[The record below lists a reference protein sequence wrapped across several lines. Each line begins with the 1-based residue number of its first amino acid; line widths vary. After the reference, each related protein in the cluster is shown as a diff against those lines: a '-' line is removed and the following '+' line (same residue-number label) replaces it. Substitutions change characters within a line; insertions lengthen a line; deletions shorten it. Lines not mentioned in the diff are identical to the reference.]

1 MQENAAKTPC
11 RRIGLRKIPSASS
24 KSEPR
29 STQSFCG
36 GDETPKSRQ
45 SLTTNKR
52 GRLGAR
58 CFSEGSRTPV
68 NFGSPLLNKV
78 VTVDTAS
85 HSDHSSQLKR
95 MNAEENLKSKC
106 KQVTS
111 TITKKQ
117 KVDSADQTHADN
129 EPTIEDLNSLRK
141 RIVQKE
147 KQLQELHQAQVICK
161 KVSQVTTYASPILSI
176 LSL

>member
-29 STQSFCG
+29 STKSFCG

-45 SLTTNKR
+45 SVISNKR

-58 CFSEGSRTPV
+58 CYSEGSRTPA
-68 NFGSPLLNKV
+68 NLGSPLLNKDK
-78 VTVDTAS
+78 TVDTAS
-85 HSDHSSQLKR
+85 HTAHSPQLKLI
-95 MNAEENLKSKC
+95 NAEENLKSKC
-106 KQVTS
+106 NQLDS

-117 KVDSADQTHADN
+117 KVDSTHQTDTVK

-141 RIVQKE
+141 RIIQKE

-161 KVSQVTTYASPILSI
+161 KVSQVATYACHVPNIISS
-176 LSL
+176 